1 MGLWIRAQVTRAQLV
16 WLPAER
22 NCVFLRDHSGPQ
34 VTRRQCRSE
43 LNLTLPRIPSAAPL
57 CTSHL
62 LFTLSLCFRL
72 LTNQGSAHPPLLCPL
87 QVLSP
92 SWDTAL
98 STFFFQLGL
107 VFDHPQSSVKA
118 KARSM
123 GWAGDSWYKASG
135 NSQVWAGSLG
145 CGWRLLER
153 QA

>member
-1 MGLWIRAQVTRAQLV
+1 MGLWVRAQVTRAELV
-16 WLPAER
+16 WLTAER

-98 STFFFQLGL
+98 STFFFSWDWCLTTHRVLLKQRLE
-107 VFDHPQSSVKA
+107 
-118 KARSM
+118 AR
-123 GWAGDSWYKASG
+123 AGDSWYKASG